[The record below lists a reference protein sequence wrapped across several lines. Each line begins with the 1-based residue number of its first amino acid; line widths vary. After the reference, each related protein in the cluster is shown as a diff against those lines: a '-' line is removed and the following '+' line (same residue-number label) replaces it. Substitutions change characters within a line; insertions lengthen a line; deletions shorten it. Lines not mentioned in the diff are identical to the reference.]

1 MQTANRKS
9 LLVAIAVI
17 LTLLLYLLSGLLTAT
32 RPDAVGTD
40 TQTYR
45 DYFYISWR
53 YSGGFEFEPLFH
65 HLIALVK
72 IFNFSH
78 EFLFFLVFAIIVST
92 YHFVFFQF
100 YEPRLRN
107 MRGVSSLLVL
117 GGLLFFSSW
126 LLVSTTNGL
135 RQGIAMPFV
144 YISLHQ
150 FFLRRFF
157 HGCVALLV
165 ATGFHYSALLLTP
178 FIFLIFMP
186 LTGLYLL
193 TLSLAALYAAGVNE
207 RIVKVI
213 SDFSGI
219 GIYQKFDDIGGPEAL
234 YAGFQL
240 DLFAY
245 SIFWVIFYY
254 ILSLIFKHESG
265 NKIRQAFRIYLVLL
279 MPYFVFGYGGYSNRY
294 ALYAWFFLPIIHT
307 VFVSHLRLPSAP
319 KLVISLSIYLLGFLQ
334 YVAHVTGQTGYAQ

>member
-1 MQTANRKS
+1 MPTTNRKS
-9 LLVAIAVI
+9 LLVAMAVV
-17 LTLLLYLLSGLLTAT
+17 LTLLFYLLAGLLTAI

-45 DYFYISWR
+45 GYFDLSWR

-72 IFNFSH
+72 IFNVSH
-78 EFLFFLVFAIIVST
+78 EFLFFFVFAIIIAT
-92 YHFVFFQF
+92 YHFVFLCF
-100 YEPRLRN
+100 YEPPLRN
-107 MRGVSSLLVL
+107 LKGVSSLLIL

-126 LLVSTTNGL
+126 LLVATTNGL

-144 YISLHQ
+144 YMSLHY

-157 HGCVALLV
+157 PGCVALLV
-165 ATGFHYSALLLTP
+165 ATGFHYSALLLVP

-207 RIVKVI
+207 RIVQVI

-219 GIYQKFDDIGGPEAL
+219 SIYQKVADIGGPEAL

-254 ILSLIFKHESG
+254 ILAFKFKHESG
-265 NKIRQAFRIYLVLL
+265 DKIRQALRMYLVLL

-307 VFVSHLRLPSAP
+307 VFVSHLRMPSAP
-319 KLVISLSIYLLGFLQ
+319 KLAISLSIYLLGFLQ
-334 YVAHVTGQTGYAQ
+334 FVAHVTGQTGYAQ